1 METKTSKYQDQLY
14 HFKGLWD
21 LPSICGL
28 KIVKKSNKT
37 IIIATDLFDENPGTS
52 VTEWNTKL
60 AKELCDDN
68 AINYKE
74 LIYIEHTPNKDTKL
88 SFNRETFYKVNF
100 DISNNGFDNP
110 QWEEL
115 TKSEVDKLLTE

>member
-1 METKTSKYQDQLY
+1 MDTKTSKYQDQLY

-28 KIVKKSNKT
+28 KIVNKADKT

-52 VTEWNTKL
+52 ITEWNTRL
-60 AKELCDDN
+60 AKELCDKNDIRYQN
-68 AINYKE
+68 

-88 SFNRETFYKVNF
+88 SFNRETFYKVHF
-100 DISNNGFDNP
+100 DIHDYSFENP
-110 QWEEL
+110 QWEEI
-115 TKSEVDKLLTE
+115 TKEQVDQLLTE